1 MAYCFPDIASFFAD
15 KWKITYMKD
24 NTCIFDM
31 WVLAIL
37 VLMGINTSDF
47 FFSTKPQFAFPLF

>member
-1 MAYCFPDIASFFAD
+1 MAYCFPDTVSLFAD

-24 NTCIFDM
+24 NARIFDM

-37 VLMGINTSDF
+37 S
-47 FFSTKPQFAFPLF
+47 